1 MKVCMVAYT
10 FYEGDNRVRRYA
22 ETLVKR
28 GDSVDAIVLRQDG
41 ANEFQNVAGVNVYK
55 IQHRNINEHLKIE
68 YLLKLL
74 LFLIKSFYHI
84 TRLHLKNKYD
94 LIHVHSVPDFEVFA
108 ALVIKLTGAKIIL
121 DIHDIVPELFASKFN
136 AKKDSLLFRMLLIAE
151 KLSIAFSDHVI
162 VANHIWY
169 ERLIQRSVKER
180 KCTVVMNYPDTE
192 MFRRTEKGNKKSEN
206 KFVML
211 YPGTLSIHQGLET
224 AINAVELVKD
234 KIPEIEFHIYGKGTD
249 EEYFCDLVK
258 NKGLQN
264 RIYFNPIVPIE
275 KLPEIICSAD
285 IGIEPKKKH
294 SFGNEAFSTKILEF
308 MAMGIP
314 VIASDTMVHK
324 HYFNEKMVKFFESEN
339 AIDLAEKI
347 LLLKKNERI
356 RKALIINSLNFMERN
371 NWEKKKTI
379 YLNLVNRIVKNQKKY
394 GNAYY
399 GK

>member
-192 MFRRTEKGNKKSEN
+192 MFRRTGKRNKKSEN

-234 KIPEIEFHIYGKGTD
+234 KIPEIEFRIYGKGTD

>member
-1 MKVCMVAYT
+1 MVAYT

-28 GDSVDAIVLRQDG
+28 GDCVDAIVLRQER
-41 ANEFQNVAGVNVYK
+41 AKELQNVAGVNVYK

-68 YLLKLL
+68 YLLKLM

-84 TRLHLKNKYD
+84 TRLHLKNRYD

-108 ALVIKLTGAKIIL
+108 ALAAKLTGAKLIL

-136 AKKDSLLFRMLLIAE
+136 AKKESLFFRMLLIAE
-151 KLSIAFSDHVI
+151 KLSIGFSDHVI

-258 NKGLQN
+258 NKGLEN

-285 IGIEPKKKH
+285 VGIEPKKKH

-347 LLLKKNERI
+347 LLLKKNEKI

-379 YLNLVNRIVKNQKKY
+379 YLNLVDRIVKNQKKY